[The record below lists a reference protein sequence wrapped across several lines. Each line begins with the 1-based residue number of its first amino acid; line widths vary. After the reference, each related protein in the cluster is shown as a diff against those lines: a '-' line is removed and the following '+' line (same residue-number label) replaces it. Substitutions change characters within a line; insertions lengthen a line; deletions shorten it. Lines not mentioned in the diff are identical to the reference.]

1 MKVSDSNSFV
11 CPDCDSTGKRVKKI
25 TLRSLLQENSRDDL
39 DDREWLFC
47 RTPDCDTVYFEE
59 SGRTTFSKDD
69 LTVRVGIKET
79 ESPRPICYC
88 FNHTVEEIDEE
99 VARTGSTTVL
109 DDIKSRMKEACWC
122 ETTNPMGS
130 CCLATVT
137 KFVKIAQAQSATD
150 DIGDETPLEEDCC
163 ASHQNSISETET
175 PAADSEKR
183 RFGMFATGGAVLS
196 SILSSACCWLPLLL
210 LAFGASAAGV
220 AGFFEAWRPW
230 FLGGAVVLLGLGFY
244 FVYFRKEQCGPDDT
258 CSAPNQK
265 LRRFNRAMLWMATI
279 MVITFA
285 LFPDLMGKVIGTGKA
300 SEKFSELIA
309 RENVIVFPVD
319 GMTCETCA
327 VTLEISIL
335 STQGVEDAA
344 VDYSLGKAIVVPSE
358 NTDSTKNKVAKA
370 IEAAGYIVRKEN

>member
-1 MKVSDSNSFV
+1 MKNSNSNSVV
-11 CPDCDSTGKRVKKI
+11 CPDCGSPGKRLKEI
-25 TLRSLLQENSRDDL
+25 TLRSLLQENFRDDL
-39 DDREWLFC
+39 DGREWLFC
-47 RTPDCDTVYFEE
+47 RTSECDTVYFDEP
-59 SGRTTFSKDD
+59 GGTTFSKDD

-88 FNHTVEEIDEE
+88 FHHTVEEIDEE

-150 DIGDETPLEEDCC
+150 DIDEVAAPEEDCC
-163 ASHQNSISETET
+163 ASHQRSISETET
-175 PAADSEKR
+175 PAAESGKR
-183 RFGMFATGGAVLS
+183 RLGIIATGGAVLS
-196 SILSSACCWLPLLL
+196 AVLSSACCWLPLLL

-244 FVYFRKEQCGPDDT
+244 FVYFRKDQCGPDDT
-258 CSAPNQK
+258 CAAPNQK
-265 LRRFNRAMLWMATI
+265 LRRVNRAMLWMATI
-279 MVITFA
+279 MVVTFA
-285 LFPDLMGKVIGTGKA
+285 LFPDLLGKVIRSGEA
-300 SEKFSELIA
+300 SEKFLELIA
-309 RENVIVFPVD
+309 RENVIVLPVD

-327 VTLEISIL
+327 VTLERSIL
-335 STQGVEDAA
+335 STQGVEAAA
-344 VDYSLGKAIVVPSE
+344 VDYSLGKAVVVPSE